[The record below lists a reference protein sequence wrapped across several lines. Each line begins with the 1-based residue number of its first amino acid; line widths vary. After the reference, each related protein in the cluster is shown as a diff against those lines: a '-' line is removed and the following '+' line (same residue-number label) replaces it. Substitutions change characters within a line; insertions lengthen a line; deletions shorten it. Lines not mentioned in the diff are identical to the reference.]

1 MKIGQTSSPHWAPIT
16 IVAIAVSAGLTS
28 ASGGGCG
35 RRVDIPIECL

>member
-16 IVAIAVSAGLTS
+16 IVAIAVSAELTS